1 MTLYLAIKSLHLIAM
16 VAWFAAIF
24 YLPRIFV
31 YMLEHPKAAPTLHI
45 MARKLSH
52 YIMVPALIATWVFG
66 HILIFLK
73 PELLYAN
80 WLHAKLVLV
89 CGLIAYTASL
99 ETFRLKLL
107 NGTNTRSSKF
117 FRAYN
122 EIPTLILI
130 ITIFLAVFRPLI
142 LGQ

>member
-1 MTLYLAIKSLHLIAM
+1 MLSLYLAVKALHLIAM
-16 VAWFAAIF
+16 VAWFAAVF

-31 YMLEHPKAAPTLHI
+31 YMLEHPKASPTLHI

-66 HILIFLK
+66 HVLIYLNPVLMNADWLHLKLIF
-73 PELLYAN
+73 
-80 WLHAKLVLV
+80 V

-99 ETFRLKLL
+99 ETFRLRLL
-107 NGTNTRSSKF
+107 KGTNTRSSKF

-122 EIPTLILI
+122 EVPTLILI
-130 ITIFLAVFRPLI
+130 ITIFLAVFKPF
-142 LGQ
+142 